1 MDLFVLD
8 IPDLNQK
15 EFQIALVDEPAI
27 ESDWVAFS
35 KEIHNFKV
43 KDKKKKIISGY
54 AMIADLEIPR
64 FDEKRG
70 AYKVVFRKENIEK
83 IVKNFFQNG
92 LTTNTNEMHQTG
104 KFAEGVYL
112 WESFII
118 DSERGIKAP
127 EGFKQEADGS
137 WFISMK
143 VENEEIW
150 DKVLKGEFNGFSIE
164 GRFLE
169 KPDSFAVRLKKLI
182 NIDMTKEELKHKV
195 LQYFGSEEAKEEK
208 FVEAVL
214 VDGTKVEV
222 QPALEAGAAI
232 VVYGEDGNPVPAP
245 VGEHELESGEVVV
258 VEEEG
263 VVAEVRAPQVEEEA
277 QEEAEEM
284 NEESKEKAQVK
295 KIIERI
301 ESEKIFEKI
310 ADLEKTVKFL
320 KEENEALKADFTENK
335 EGLNKEFKDL
345 KEFNKQF
352 MNEVLEEPVKEPVKE
367 ISHPFKKK
375 EKKNMFLN
383 KN

>member
-1 MDLFVLD
+1 MMDLFVLD
-8 IPDLNQK
+8 IPDQDQK

-27 ESDWVAFS
+27 ESDWIAFS
-35 KEIHNFKV
+35 KQQNFKV
-43 KDKKKKIISGY
+43 KSKEKKIISGY

-64 FDEKRG
+64 FEEGRG
-70 AYKVVFRKENIEK
+70 AYKVVFRKDNIEK
-83 IVKNFFQNG
+83 IWLNFHRNN
-92 LTTNTNEMHQTG
+92 LMTNTNEMHQTG
-104 KFAEGVYL
+104 KFADGVYVC
-112 WESFII
+112 ESFII

-143 VENEEIW
+143 VENEKVW
-150 DKVLKGEFNGFSIE
+150 QKVLKGEFKGFSIE

-169 KPDSFAVRLKKLI
+169 KPETFAEKLKKLI
-182 NIDMTKEELKHKV
+182 NINMNRKELKDTV
-195 LQYFGSEEAKEEK
+195 LNFFGSEESKEEK

-222 QPALEAGAAI
+222 QPSLEVGAAI

-258 VEEEG
+258 VEQEG
-263 VVAEVRAPQVEEEA
+263 VVAEIRTPEVEEEA

-284 NEESKEKAQVK
+284 NEENKEQAQVK

-310 ADLEKTVKFL
+310 IELEKTVKFL
-320 KEENEALKADFTENK
+320 KEENEALKAEFTENK
-335 EGLNKEFKDL
+335 EGLKNEFSGLKDL
-345 KEFNKQF
+345 TKKFMTEF
-352 MNEVLEEPVKEPVKE
+352 LEEPVKEPVKE

-375 EKKNMFLN
+375 EKNNMFLN
-383 KN
+383 N